1 MRRLKIKQYIHECI
15 AIMLS
20 LLILSPF
27 VLIVI
32 NAAKDSK
39 SITRNPIGMPK
50 DFSLL
55 FENLKSVVTNPQFNY
70 LKSFSSSLIIT
81 VVSLILIMYVA
92 SMAAWVLARNKT
104 NWSNIIF
111 MVFVAA
117 MIIPFQ
123 VVMLP
128 MLSNF
133 RNVSDLIGLPFLNSY
148 FGIIFAYIGFGG
160 SLSIFIIHGF
170 VKGIPMALEESAML
184 DGCTKEKVFF
194 VIIFPMLKPVRVTV
208 LILNGMWIWNDFLLP
223 SLLLGMN
230 GKIKTLPVAVTSF
243 VGSYVKQ
250 WDLILSASFLAMLPI
265 LILFIFAQKF
275 IVKGMIEGS
284 IK

>member
-1 MRRLKIKQYIHECI
+1 MEAL
-15 AIMLS
+15 AFVMS
-20 LLILSPF
+20 VLILSPF
-27 VLIVI
+27 FLIVV
-32 NAAKDSK
+32 NSAKDSK
-39 SITRNPIGMPK
+39 SITRNPIGLPE
-50 DFSLL
+50 DFGLL
-55 FENLKSVVTNPQFNY
+55 FTNMSSVIHNPQFNY
-70 LKSFSSSLIIT
+70 FKSFSSSLIIT
-81 VVSLILIMYVA
+81 VVSLVLVMYTA
-92 SMAAWVLARNKT
+92 SMAAWILARNKT
-104 NWSNIIF
+104 NWSNVLF
-111 MVFVAA
+111 MIFVAA
-117 MIIPFQ
+117 MVIPFQ

-133 RNVSDLIGLPFLNSY
+133 RNISNLIGINFLGSY
-148 FGIIFAYIGFGG
+148 FGIIFAYLGFGG

-170 VKGIPMALEESAML
+170 VKGIPMSLEESAML
-184 DGCTKEKVFF
+184 DGCSKEKLFF
-194 VIIFPMLKPVRVTV
+194 SIIFPLLRPVRITI

-250 WDLILSASFLAMLPI
+250 WDLILSAAFLAMLPI

-275 IVKGMIEGS
+275 IVRGMIEGS

>member
-1 MRRLKIKQYIHECI
+1 MRKQRIQRAFLEVI
-15 AIMLS
+15 GVLLS
-20 LLILSPF
+20 ILILSPF
-27 VLIVI
+27 FLIVI
-32 NAAKDSK
+32 NSAKDSK
-39 SITRNPIGMPK
+39 SITRNPIGWPE

-55 FENLKSVVTNPQFNY
+55 FDNLKAVMNNPQFNY
-70 LKSFSSSLIIT
+70 FKSFGSSFFIT
-81 VVSLILIMYVA
+81 VVSLVLIMYAA
-92 SMAAWVLARNKT
+92 SMAAWILVRNKT
-104 NWSNIIF
+104 WWSNTVF
-111 MVFVAA
+111 MIFVAA
-117 MIIPFQ
+117 MVIPFQ

-133 RNVSDLIGLPFLNSY
+133 RNVSDLLGFSFLTSH
-148 FGIIFAYIGFGG
+148 FGVIFAYLGFGG

-170 VKGIPMALEESAML
+170 IKGIPLELEESAML
-184 DGCTKEKVFF
+184 DGCSSELVFF
-194 VIIFPMLKPVRVTV
+194 RIVFPILRPVRVTI

-230 GKIKTLPVAVTSF
+230 GKVKTLPIAVTSF

-265 LILFIFAQKF
+265 LILFIFAQKY
-275 IVKGMIEGS
+275 IVKGMVEGS